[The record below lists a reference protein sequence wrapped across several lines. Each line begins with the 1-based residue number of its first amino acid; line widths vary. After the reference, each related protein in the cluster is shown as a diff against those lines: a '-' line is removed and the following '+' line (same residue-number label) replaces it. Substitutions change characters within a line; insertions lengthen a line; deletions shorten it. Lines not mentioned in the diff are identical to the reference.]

1 MTDKPIRVL
10 VVEGEA
16 IIAMDLVQRLED
28 CGYAVAGI
36 AADCDQAIGLIDRTA
51 PDLVMMDAVGRGDRN
66 RAEVAAA
73 LRARRDVPVVF
84 LIAGD
89 ARGRLRETA
98 PYGYLR
104 TPFRSDEMRVAIEV
118 ALVKQRMASRLRQ
131 SEQWFARTLRCIGDG
146 VIATDKAGR
155 IRFVNPVAERLTGW
169 PQAEALGQ
177 PIESILELRPEE
189 GGLPLANP
197 VCEALASGKLPER
210 RLSAWLVT
218 RGDGMT
224 LVEHGAAPILDDA
237 GRLMGAVLV
246 ARDIGRRR
254 HMERALAESEQR
266 FHLAFD
272 HAAIGMALV
281 GVDGRLLQ
289 VNGAAAAMLGVDG
302 AAASGLTLREVCHP
316 DDWPALDVQ
325 LARLEA
331 GEMPSFQAELR
342 IVPPAGAVMW
352 TLLSVSVVRNVNG
365 VALYHIVQAQDV
377 TARRSAEEQLVYV
390 AYYDAL
396 TGVSNRAQINRE
408 LEQALALCRRRGE
421 KLAVMFID
429 LDNFK
434 LVNDTLGH
442 KAGDALL
449 REVALRLRGTVRETD
464 IVGRLGGDEFIVILP
479 GIESEGAVSGVC
491 AKLIET
497 MGAPL
502 EFEGHLLQTSC
513 SIGVSLYPRD
523 ALTADRLIVTADDAM
538 YRAKELGKNGYVFYC
553 SEWGRQ
559 LNERMVLEAELRRA
573 LAESQFV
580 MYYQPILSPTGQIR
594 SLEALVRWQHP
605 EKGMLLPDTFIPT
618 AERTGLIVPIGIWVL
633 RAVCRQIRAW
643 QDAGTRGVVVAV
655 NLSARQFRDPDLVA
669 TILGALAESGLEPGC
684 LELELTESCIMQQ
697 PERASAILDELRRHG
712 LRIAVDDFGTG
723 YSSLSYLKR
732 LPIHALKID
741 RSFMVDLPHNRE
753 SSAIVSAIV
762 TMSRALGLTVVGEGV
777 ENDAQARFLRDLGC
791 DLLQGFLYQR
801 PAPVAVI
808 DELLSL
814 RPEVP
819 QGGARLRP
827 DRKRSGV
834 QRPPAAP

>member
-1 MTDKPIRVL
+1 
-10 VVEGEA
+10 
-16 IIAMDLVQRLED
+16 
-28 CGYAVAGI
+28 
-36 AADCDQAIGLIDRTA
+36 
-51 PDLVMMDAVGRGDRN
+51 
-66 RAEVAAA
+66 
-73 LRARRDVPVVF
+73 
-84 LIAGD
+84 
-89 ARGRLRETA
+89 
-98 PYGYLR
+98 
-104 TPFRSDEMRVAIEV
+104 
-118 ALVKQRMASRLRQ
+118 
-131 SEQWFARTLRCIGDG
+131 
-146 VIATDKAGR
+146 
-155 IRFVNPVAERLTGW
+155 
-169 PQAEALGQ
+169 
-177 PIESILELRPEE
+177 
-189 GGLPLANP
+189 
-197 VCEALASGKLPER
+197 
-210 RLSAWLVT
+210 
-218 RGDGMT
+218 
-224 LVEHGAAPILDDA
+224 
-237 GRLMGAVLV
+237 
-246 ARDIGRRR
+246 
-254 HMERALAESEQR
+254 
-266 FHLAFD
+266 
-272 HAAIGMALV
+272 
-281 GVDGRLLQ
+281 
-289 VNGAAAAMLGVDG
+289 
-302 AAASGLTLREVCHP
+302 
-316 DDWPALDVQ
+316 
-325 LARLEA
+325 
-331 GEMPSFQAELR
+331 
-342 IVPPAGAVMW
+342 
-352 TLLSVSVVRNVNG
+352 
-365 VALYHIVQAQDV
+365 V

-643 QDAGTRGVVVAV
+643 QDAGTRSVVVAV